1 MARVLC
7 SRRTVARMR
16 ICSLSSF
23 SATMP
28 MMLRVPM
35 SSAKIGSPSGFFFV
49 PAVEGSTDSFLTV
62 RFVVF
67 LAAAFVPLARVLLV
81 AVLAAGFLPRFLAA
95 GFAVSLGASSAAS
108 FASSFAATAAVS
120 SALAAV
126 SSRVFAASGAAG
138 AAVCVP
144 AVSVSLG
151 GTLSPEAA
159 SETMASV
166 VRSFSSFVFAEVFL
180 VLGIE

>member
-1 MARVLC
+1 
-7 SRRTVARMR
+7 
-16 ICSLSSF
+16 
-23 SATMP
+23 MP

-49 PAVEGSTDSFLTV
+49 PAVEGSTDFFLTV

-95 GFAVSLGASSAAS
+95 GFAVSPGASSAAS
-108 FASSFAATAAVS
+108 FASSFAATAAAS

-151 GTLSPEAA
+151 GTLSPEAD

-166 VRSFSSFVFAEVFL
+166 ARSFSSFVFAEVFL

>member
-35 SSAKIGSPSGFFFV
+35 SSAKIGSPCGFFFV
-49 PAVEGSTDSFLTV
+49 PAVGVSAVFFLTV

-81 AVLAAGFLPRFLAA
+81 VLAAGFLPRFLAT
-95 GFAVSLGASSAAS
+95 GFAVSIGVSSAAPL
-108 FASSFAATAAVS
+108 ASSFATTTAVS
-120 SALAAV
+120 FALAAV
-126 SSRVFAASGAAG
+126 SSRVFAASGAEG
-138 AAVCVP
+138 AEVCAP
-144 AVSVSLG
+144 AVPVPLG
-151 GTLSPEAA
+151 GMLSPEAA
-159 SETMASV
+159 SEIMASV
-166 VRSFSSFVFAEVFL
+166 ARPFSSFVFAEVFL